1 MNGNVQSSY
10 PAGTGSSGREYSSRV
25 KHLLNLRDEKRG
37 FSRDDDDKDKN
48 MNAGVRQLLNLR
60 NAKTGFSFRKDVINR
75 RDNNELKER
84 ILKAIKSFFEQ
95 FCGNDNDGGDHNQAI
110 GLIVRILTDIKRVTS
125 PLERDDEN
133 LEFKSSPVDEC
144 VVFLSKKMSECAAA
158 TAATAEITQPGWVAQ
173 PVLLL
178 ALYELFDTPEKIN
191 HWLDNMS
198 ICSPTS
204 FDVMDIYGRDG
215 VMGLMEIHCKMS
227 QIMQQQQAEEQA
239 EKIVALKL
247 KNALK
252 HETEL
257 PLDSFIQILEIL
269 ETFPCNST
277 DVFTKFEE
285 LLKKYSSGKMV
296 TTASQRTIIGEQMD
310 MRAFESE
317 IEKKHRIEECLTLIG
332 NMLHFLKQREE
343 TMNSKIKAEFL
354 RTISPENQQLAMN
367 IYNLA
372 KWKRTKGG
380 RVVLET
386 QEMQE
391 TQEACS
397 TLLQRFNSPM
407 LTLSRLTHSED
418 IIVATFLLYDAFESC
433 GAFVLSGP
441 QGKEK
446 FNEFFREIERTRNGT
461 NLDDANDRN
470 IPGIDIGAIV
480 DKLKT
485 DRSELK
491 DQAVLINRLK
501 EQVEINAMASEEN
514 IRKLLKHLV
523 IPMLEI
529 YFETVVPHRLCV
541 TIRWNTSD
549 FFSDE
554 MARKLVQRGLN
565 NTTRRYNLDLN
576 RRTNQITL
584 SLLRCSSETSRRY
597 IKAED
602 AYIAAAAAAAATPAD
617 ADAAAAAA
625 TTAAEQESMR
635 ARLESGILPTLFNEI
650 RPSSEEYVCVLITLY
665 NMLKANV
672 NVQQAITN
680 HRVNIDNLD
689 IQLADIIPERVVGT
703 LEYIRPQSE
712 NDTGCCTQSGGT
724 KKTKRVRSKKT
735 KRVRSKK
742 TKSIRSKKTKRVR
755 SKKTK
760 IKLSNKKRKHS
771 RK

>member
-1 MNGNVQSSY
+1 
-10 PAGTGSSGREYSSRV
+10 
-25 KHLLNLRDEKRG
+25 
-37 FSRDDDDKDKN
+37 
-48 MNAGVRQLLNLR
+48 
-60 NAKTGFSFRKDVINR
+60 
-75 RDNNELKER
+75 
-84 ILKAIKSFFEQ
+84 
-95 FCGNDNDGGDHNQAI
+95 
-110 GLIVRILTDIKRVTS
+110 
-125 PLERDDEN
+125 
-133 LEFKSSPVDEC
+133 
-144 VVFLSKKMSECAAA
+144 
-158 TAATAEITQPGWVAQ
+158 
-173 PVLLL
+173 
-178 ALYELFDTPEKIN
+178 
-191 HWLDNMS
+191 
-198 ICSPTS
+198 
-204 FDVMDIYGRDG
+204 
-215 VMGLMEIHCKMS
+215 
-227 QIMQQQQAEEQA
+227 
-239 EKIVALKL
+239 
-247 KNALK
+247 
-252 HETEL
+252 
-257 PLDSFIQILEIL
+257 
-269 ETFPCNST
+269 
-277 DVFTKFEE
+277 
-285 LLKKYSSGKMV
+285 MV